1 MPLDRNVRPAVWS
14 TIILVG
20 LLVLVTACAPV
31 PTAVPAHS
39 ESESSSGNPGNEE
52 VESSATAL
60 PAESSTA
67 SVPTTVPS
75 PTPALAARVNGQP
88 IYQADYERQLARYQA
103 SLAAQGI
110 DPNSPEGQQKVAQQR
125 EWILNMMIEQVLTE
139 QAAEAA
145 DLVVSDQEV
154 DAYMESLIAEYG
166 GREAFEARLAEVG
179 DTYESAWREVRAELI
194 GSAMTQYI
202 AESVPTVAE
211 HVHAR
216 HILVDTQEE
225 AERILAQLQAG
236 ADFGELARMYSQD
249 ASTRENGGDLGFFPR
264 GVLVAPEVED
274 AAFALQPGQFS
285 GVIPSVLGYHI
296 VQVVERDPA
305 RPVNQQNLDMLKNRK
320 IQEWIETMWAQAQIE
335 RFVETAP

>member
-1 MPLDRNVRPAVWS
+1 MPLERNMSPVTWM
-14 TIILVG
+14 ILVG
-20 LLVLVTACAPV
+20 LLLLAAACAPA
-31 PTAVPAHS
+31 PMAAPP
-39 ESESSSGNPGNEE
+39 SESSPGNPANDETGT
-52 VESSATAL
+52 SATPL
-60 PAESSTA
+60 PVDSSTV
-67 SVPTTVPS
+67 SVPTTAPS

-110 DPNSPEGQQKVAQQR
+110 DPNSPEGQQQVAQQR
-125 EWILNMMIEQVLTE
+125 EWILNMMIEQMLTE

-145 DLVVSDQEV
+145 GLLVSDQEV
-154 DAYMESLIAEYG
+154 DAYMDSLIAEYG

-179 DTYESAWREVRAELI
+179 DTYESAWQEVRAELI
-194 GSAMTQYI
+194 GRAMTQYI
-202 AESVPTVAE
+202 ADSVPAVAE

-216 HILVDTQEE
+216 HILVDTQEK

-264 GVLVAPEVED
+264 GVLVAPEVEA

-305 RPVNQQNLDMLKNRK
+305 RPVNQQNLDMLRNRK

-335 RFVETAP
+335 RFVETTP

>member
-1 MPLDRNVRPAVWS
+1 
-14 TIILVG
+14 
-20 LLVLVTACAPV
+20 
-31 PTAVPAHS
+31 
-39 ESESSSGNPGNEE
+39 
-52 VESSATAL
+52 
-60 PAESSTA
+60 
-67 SVPTTVPS
+67 
-75 PTPALAARVNGQP
+75 
-88 IYQADYERQLARYQA
+88 
-103 SLAAQGI
+103 
-110 DPNSPEGQQKVAQQR
+110 
-125 EWILNMMIEQVLTE
+125 MIEQVLTE